1 VQIKLCVHIIISFLI
16 HSIIPFIP
24 PIISMQMQMR
34 LTNWAI
40 LAMFIIGLL
49 FTMTHTSQNVQEAFE
64 GRSDSRAN
72 NTDRCPNILIQKGSE
87 LYLHNSR
94 IAKVPGVN
102 PLKFNNLEE
111 YVEFMDWQR
120 SQGIRCPVL
129 YLQNTFDAQGKPIY
143 KIRPSP
149 TDLQGGLPPVAFA
162 GAVDENEY
170 INKNSHRIEDADNP
184 PMDANSYPAF
194 DPMDPNVG
202 SVHLKNVK
210 GVSANPMDT
219 NWGGDAYTK
228 SLIAAGAYAG
238 NEVSIRVP

>member
-1 VQIKLCVHIIISFLI
+1 
-16 HSIIPFIP
+16 
-24 PIISMQMQMR
+24 MQMQMR

-49 FTMTHTSQNVQEAFE
+49 FTMTHTSQHVQEAFE
-64 GRSDSRAN
+64 GRSDSSAK
-72 NTDRCPNILIQKGSE
+72 NTNRCPDILIQKGSE

-162 GAVDENEY
+162 GTAVDENEY

-184 PMDANSYPAF
+184 PMDANSYPPF

-202 SVHLKNVK
+202 SVYLKNVK

-219 NWGGDAYTK
+219 NWGGDAYTQ
-228 SLIAAGAYAG
+228 SLIAAGKYAG
-238 NEVSIRVP
+238 NEVNILVP

>member
-1 VQIKLCVHIIISFLI
+1 MCAYNIIQSFNILFKLFKY
-16 HSIIPFIP
+16 SID
-24 PIISMQMQMR
+24 SSMQMR
-34 LTNWAI
+34 LSTWAI

-49 FTMTHTSQNVQEAFE
+49 FTMTYTSQNVQEAFE
-64 GRSDSRAN
+64 GHGNGHAV

-120 SQGIRCPVL
+120 SQGIRCPIL
-129 YLQNTFDAQGKPIY
+129 YLQHSFDAQGKPVY

-149 TDLQGGLPPVAFA
+149 LDLQGGLPPVASY
-162 GAVDENEY
+162 GAVEMNENVNTY
-170 INKNSHRIEDADNP
+170 SHRIEDADNP
-184 PMDANSYPAF
+184 PLDATSYPAF

-202 SVHLKNVK
+202 SVKDDLKNIK
-210 GVSANPMDT
+210 GLSPDPMDP
-219 NWGGDAYTK
+219 NWGGDAYTQA
-228 SLIAAGAYAG
+228 LIDAGKYAG
-238 NEVSIRVP
+238 NEVKIMIP